1 MQPEDAPELC
11 AIRNAAWWVRWY
23 ARPHQAEQRDQAINT
38 LASLLLDAAAG
49 RDPCPIVEAI
59 RAVLL

>member
-23 ARPHQAEQRDQAINT
+23 ARPHQAEQRDQAIHS
-38 LASLLLDAAAG
+38 LALLLAG
-49 RDPCPIVEAI
+49 GHDPAPIAEAI
-59 RAVLL
+59 RVVLL